1 MSSFQVPRL
10 FPSLFYV
17 HIKREGYDEERYKE
31 VGRTY
36 SVNDTQTIQCAIINK
51 SICWYGDVNF
61 LGYHA
66 ADNTVM
72 RIADAKM
79 AGELLDVI
87 EDLHTSSKNKKT
99 KRGFAES

>member
-1 MSSFQVPRL
+1 MKIWILLHVGVRVGHIVHVVVPGAA
-10 FPSLFYV
+10 PVFYV

-36 SVNDTQTIQCAIINK
+36 SVNDTQTIQCAIIDK

-72 RIADAKM
+72 RIADAKV
-79 AGELLDVI
+79 AGELLDMM
-87 EDLHTSSKNKKT
+87 SNK
-99 KRGFAES
+99 